1 MKLRIAAYCQQHFL
15 YSPMAMMLVLIVQ
28 YVMPAMMMIRICQ
41 SSYVQTNIIIVY
53 SAPNRIY
60 LEPVIKLSAH
70 NVEL

>member
-1 MKLRIAAYCQQHFL
+1 
-15 YSPMAMMLVLIVQ
+15 MAMMLVLIVQ

-41 SSYVQTNIIIVY
+41 SLYVQTNIIIVY